1 MYRARRVSSD
11 VALEPLYGR
20 RAPLGIQ
27 SSYMLCWESE
37 VDFVGVPLLLLET
50 LTKSL
55 ELGELGLVKAFRLD
69 DFIEIFCV
77 YDFATRV
84 RVHL

>member
-1 MYRARRVSSD
+1 
-11 VALEPLYGR
+11 
-20 RAPLGIQ
+20 
-27 SSYMLCWESE
+27 MLCWESE
-37 VDFVGVPLLLLET
+37 VDFVGVPLVLLET

-84 RVHL
+84 RVHLFSLARIL